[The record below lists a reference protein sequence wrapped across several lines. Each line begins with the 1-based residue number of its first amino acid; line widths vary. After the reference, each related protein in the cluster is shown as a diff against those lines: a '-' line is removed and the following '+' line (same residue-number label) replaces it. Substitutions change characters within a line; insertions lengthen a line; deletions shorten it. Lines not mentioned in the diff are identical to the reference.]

1 MPRRRARIRT
11 QDQPIERLAV
21 RPMKD
26 TDMIHRRDFLMAS
39 LAVTATLQG
48 AAPSRAAAPVQL
60 TLNDIFIDETSPAFG
75 NPKGNVPIAC
85 FFDFQCTYCKH
96 DYPQMM
102 QTIKADGDIRL
113 ILKHWP
119 IFGEASVYA
128 ARLSLAAAHTG
139 QYETVVDTLIRATG
153 PLSPARIDTLLAS
166 VDVDVAKLKADYAR
180 YQLTI
185 DDALDRNSAHAA
197 AFKFPGTPSYIIG
210 QKSYSG
216 AMSEMRLKTAI
227 DKARA

>member
-1 MPRRRARIRT
+1 
-11 QDQPIERLAV
+11 
-21 RPMKD
+21 MKD
-26 TDMIHRRDFLMAS
+26 PDMLYRRDFLLAS
-39 LAVTATLQG
+39 LAVTALLPG
-48 AAPSRAAAPVQL
+48 ADPSRAAAPVQL
-60 TLNDIFIDETSPAFG
+60 TLDDIFIDKTSPALG
-75 NPKGNVPIAC
+75 NTKGGVPIAC
-85 FFDFQCTYCKH
+85 FFDFQCSYCKH
-96 DYPQMM
+96 DYPQLM

-128 ARLSLAAAHTG
+128 ARLSLAAVHTG

-153 PLSPARIDTLLAS
+153 PLSPARIDTLLGN
-166 VDVDVAKLKADYAR
+166 VDIDAGKLKAGYER

-185 DDALDRNSAHAA
+185 DGALDRNSEHAA
-197 AFKFPGTPSYIIG
+197 AFKFPGTPSYIVG

-216 AMSEMRLKTAI
+216 AMSESRLKTAI

>member
-1 MPRRRARIRT
+1 M
-11 QDQPIERLAV
+11 L
-21 RPMKD
+21 
-26 TDMIHRRDFLMAS
+26 HRRDFLMAS
-39 LAVTATLQG
+39 LAVTATLQSG
-48 AAPSRAAAPVQL
+48 GTSLAAAPVQL
-60 TLNDIFIDETSPAFG
+60 TLDDIFIDNTSPAFG

-119 IFGEASVYA
+119 IFGEASVHA

-139 QYETVVDTLIRATG
+139 QYEKVVNTLIRATG
-153 PLSPARIDTLLAS
+153 PLSPAKIDTLLDSA
-166 VDVDVAKLKADYAR
+166 DIDTGKLKAEYER

-185 DDALDRNSAHAA
+185 DEALDRNSSHAA

-216 AMSEMRLKTAI
+216 AMSETRLKTAI
-227 DKARA
+227 GKARA